1 IKCDQGIKAGGKV
14 EAEHD
19 IVVARGIQAGESIVA
34 GNHIETGWGMLAG
47 CDIVADGSIK
57 AGEGLAAAGRIAAG
71 LGHGVYAGLRVRLDA
86 WADAAR
92 GVAQTRPD
100 QLISGYW
107 CDSTVPA

>member
-1 IKCDQGIKAGGKV
+1 
-14 EAEHD
+14 EHD

-34 GNHIETGWGMLAG
+34 GNHIETGWGIQSG

-57 AGEGLAAAGRIAAG
+57 AGEGLAAGGHIVPG
-71 LGHGVYAGLRVRLDA
+71 SGHGVYAGLRVRLDA

-92 GVAQTRPD
+92 VIAQNRPE

-107 CDSTVPA
+107 CGDDALAASA